1 MNRWALGTLWVL
13 VAMGLVL
20 GGCSQSPLAP
30 SDPNSGTTAVAPPI
44 AQFAPDGSVAYVG
57 TPGDSLPP
65 GDNQDTTATPS
76 QPNAIRTV
84 AKVSCDHGAVLRA
97 GRFALKIPAGA
108 LPEDAVVG
116 LSMPDS
122 TLMVCD
128 IEITPSSANHFK
140 VPVQLY
146 ADLNNSKMED
156 VSTCTMYW
164 YDPSRSS
171 WLSLEAKSRT
181 ANCIVTTYLEH
192 FSRYGSGKAGW

>member
-1 MNRWALGTLWVL
+1 MNRWPLSTLWFL
-13 VAMGLVL
+13 VAVGLVL

-30 SDPNSGTTAVAPPI
+30 RDPNSVTTAVAPPI
-44 AQFAPDGSVAYVG
+44 AQFADDGSLGYVG

-65 GDNQDTTATPS
+65 EHNPDTTATP
-76 QPNAIRTV
+76 QRPNAIRTM
-84 AKVSCDHGAVLRA
+84 AKVSCDRGGALRA
-97 GRFALKIPAGA
+97 GRFTLKIPAGA
-108 LPEDAVVG
+108 LPEDAVVA

-140 VPVQLY
+140 LPVQLM
-146 ADLNNSKMED
+146 ANLSTSTMED

-164 YDPSRSS
+164 YDPTRAS
-171 WLSLEAKSRT
+171 WVSLEGKSRT
-181 ANCIVTTYLEH
+181 ANCVVTTDLEH